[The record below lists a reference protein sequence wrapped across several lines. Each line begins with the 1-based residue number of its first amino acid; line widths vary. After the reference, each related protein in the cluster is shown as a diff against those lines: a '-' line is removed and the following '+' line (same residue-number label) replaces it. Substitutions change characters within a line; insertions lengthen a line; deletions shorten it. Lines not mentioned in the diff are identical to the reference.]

1 MPSNLSQGY
10 DHASSK
16 MLIGIVALCGILLAG
31 ISAYLYALRLRW
43 REHAESLEKLG
54 ALSEVLRELVLKLE
68 AKNNQLESLRR
79 GLRLGKEEHV
89 RQQLCIL
96 RQHLANHKE
105 QLTIAQAEMALTSR
119 QPLINVDGA
128 YVAAVSGVAVGS
140 AGLFAL
146 RKRKCGGIL
155 ANLDGVYA
163 QMDASRRLMKELN
176 SLLFQEEAPDRPL

>member
-1 MPSNLSQGY
+1 M
-10 DHASSK
+10 
-16 MLIGIVALCGILLAG
+16 G
-31 ISAYLYALRLRW
+31 ISATRTALGQGRPYSSAPVHPLPASR
-43 REHAESLEKLG
+43 
-54 ALSEVLRELVLKLE
+54 
-68 AKNNQLESLRR
+68 N
-79 GLRLGKEEHV
+79 
-89 RQQLCIL
+89 
-96 RQHLANHKE
+96 KE

-119 QPLINVDGA
+119 QLLINVDGA

-176 SLLFQEEAPDRPL
+176 SVLFQEEAPDRPL